1 MSISNLSLP
10 TYWKLVVFYEPHHLD
25 ICSHHHIV
33 LSCRERAI
41 SRIIPFCWMAGA
53 RSIWFTNNQ
62 LNYQNLD
69 NMRKHTNIKSG
80 RPPQW
85 ISITAHQ
92 HEEGHQYRKWLSKS
106 FHSNLICFLNLN
118 ENGPTD
124 RERKYAP
131 CFLGKSKTPWLSS
144 KVITGKPSWLWSYQR
159 YSHHCPFSGTRAL
172 LKITKPAAN
181 VTSHWGT

>member
-1 MSISNLSLP
+1 MSNSNLFLANILKDLLFLM
-10 TYWKLVVFYEPHHLD
+10 TTHHLD
-25 ICSHHHIV
+25 ISSNVTSFYLEGSAPSLESFLFAGWQV
-33 LSCRERAI
+33 LDQFDLRTI
-41 SRIIPFCWMAGA
+41 
-53 RSIWFTNNQ
+53 
-62 LNYQNLD
+62 NYQNLN

-159 YSHHCPFSGTRAL
+159 CSHHCPFSGTRAL